1 LPESKQ
7 PKTPQQKMKYTSFSL
22 VFLLLISGCKPSGKP
37 VEKKVVQ
44 QEVINFLFQDYMGEK
59 PSASFM
65 VIKDGEIKDCQS
77 FGYAD
82 LENKIPAT
90 CETNYRLASVTKQFT
105 AMGILV
111 LIQQGKLNY
120 NTKLNE
126 VLPEFPDYGKD
137 ITVQHLMT
145 HRSGLQ
151 DYSELYPNDAEEQL
165 VDNDVLNLLI
175 AQNSLLFP
183 ANSKYE
189 YSNSGYAVLAMI
201 IERVSGQTFKEFMDK
216 EIFDKIGMTNSTVY
230 QKDLPIKNRAYG
242 YTFNDIHYENVDQN
256 TWSAILGD
264 GGIYSSVSDYRHW
277 DSSLYNETLV
287 STALLNDA
295 FSNWD
300 ENGKTEGKGY
310 GFGWRIFI
318 KNDRKYLTHAGSS
331 TGFRNFSVRIPS
343 EKITVVIYTNTED
356 YDGLDR
362 KAYFL
367 ASYYSDGKIP
377 IPADVLLEK
386 DIEEN
391 GLEYLTNKF
400 KDLKGTPAK
409 YEIVEKD
416 VVTLGFGY
424 LKTTPEKALQ
434 LFELVQTEFPNY
446 FGGYFGLAQY
456 YRTNGNNEKTIEYFK
471 KVPELATSE
480 DQNLIDYSKK
490 IIQELSE

>member
-1 LPESKQ
+1 
-7 PKTPQQKMKYTSFSL
+7 MKYTYL
-22 VFLLLISGCKPSGKP
+22 TIAFLILLSGCKPSEKSA
-37 VEKKVVQ
+37 EKKEAHQ
-44 QEVINFLFQDYMGEK
+44 DVIDFLFQDYMGEK
-59 PSASFM
+59 PSASFI

-82 LENKIPAT
+82 LENKIPAS

-111 LIQQGKLNY
+111 LIQQGNLKY
-120 NTKLNE
+120 DTKLQE
-126 VLPEFPDYGKD
+126 VIPEFPDYGKE

-165 VDNDVLNLLI
+165 LDKDVLNLLI
-175 AQNSLLFP
+175 AQDSLLFP

-201 IERVSGQTFKEFMDK
+201 IERVSSQTFKEFMDK
-216 EIFDKIGMTNSTVY
+216 EVFEKIGMTNSTVY
-230 QKDLPIKNRAYG
+230 QKGLAIKNRAYG
-242 YTFNDIHYENVDQN
+242 YTSKDSIYENVDQN

-264 GGIYSSVSDYRHW
+264 GGVYSSVRDYVHW

-295 FSNWD
+295 FTAWD
-300 ENGKTEGKGY
+300 EHGKTQENGY
-310 GFGWRIFI
+310 GFGWRIDI
-318 KNDRKYLTHAGSS
+318 KNGRKYLNHAGSS
-331 TGFRNFSVRIPS
+331 TGFLNFSVRIPT
-343 EKITVVIYTNTED
+343 EKITVAIYTNTQD
-356 YDGLDR
+356 HGGLGR

-367 ASYYSDGKIP
+367 ASYYSEGKIP

-391 GLEYLTNKF
+391 GLENLTTKF
-400 KDLKGTPAK
+400 KELKGNPTK
-409 YEIVEKD
+409 YDMVEKD
-416 VVTLGFGY
+416 LVSLGFRY
-424 LKTTPEKALQ
+424 LKTAPEKSLAIM
-434 LFELVQTEFPNY
+434 ELVQTEFPNY

-456 YRTNGNNEKTIEYFK
+456 YRTNGNNEKAIEYFK
-471 KVPELATSE
+471 KVPELASSE
-480 DQNLIDYSKK
+480 DQRQIDYANQMIEK
-490 IIQELSE
+490 LSENNAAQHGD